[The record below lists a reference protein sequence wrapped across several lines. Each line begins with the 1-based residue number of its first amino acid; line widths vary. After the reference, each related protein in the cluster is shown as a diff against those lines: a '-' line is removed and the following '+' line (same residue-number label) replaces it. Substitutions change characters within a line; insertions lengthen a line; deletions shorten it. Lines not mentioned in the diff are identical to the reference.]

1 MYYTYCLY
9 IFIQNLFY
17 YAWDRASEKKTDG
30 EIRKQKLN
38 EMGTLNMKQKKWNKL
53 DKSKTHFRFLTSITA
68 V

>member
-38 EMGTLNMKQKKWNKL
+38 ETGTLNMKQKKWNKL